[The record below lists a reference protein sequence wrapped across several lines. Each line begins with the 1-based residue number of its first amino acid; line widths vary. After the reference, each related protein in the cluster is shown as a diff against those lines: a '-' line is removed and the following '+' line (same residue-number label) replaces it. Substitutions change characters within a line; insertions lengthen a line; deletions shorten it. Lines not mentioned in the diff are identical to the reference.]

1 MKAKRR
7 AIATILYA
15 AAKGVEVSIDHLR
28 GAISDENKG
37 GLKATELRII
47 ESLYKT
53 GRKLVTDLRRV
64 ADHLWGKKKHGKS
77 KR

>member
-1 MKAKRR
+1 MRAKRR

-15 AAKGVEVSIDHLR
+15 TAKGVEVSIDHLK

-37 GLKATELRII
+37 GLKGRELRII
-47 ESLYKT
+47 EGLYKT

-64 ADHLWGKKKHGKS
+64 ADLLWNTSRGKS